1 MDVTQMETVQLKAI
15 AYDIIERMQALQV
28 DLQTIQ
34 IELQSRQESQ
44 EVTEDGS

>member
-28 DLQTIQ
+28 DLQTLQ
-34 IELQSRQESQ
+34 IERQSRQESQ